1 MILLNI
7 LSNENHYIY
16 VRRAMDHSV
25 LAIYTMP
32 VLLLYIDT
40 TYALENLALGKP
52 TWEQHPWPETDVDF
66 GSENAVDGLYTDRGQ
81 GGQCTISENK
91 QSTAEWRVDLGSV
104 VSISHIDI
112 HYRTDNIPQP
122 SPYVNRMAGFFLYV
136 SNTTLKE
143 DGYLCFHE
151 IQTVAGTPAED
162 QTIRCSVH
170 GRYIIYYN
178 ERRQGVVYP
187 SYYSQY
193 AYNELCEVEVYDIS
207 PGVQTTIKASLPFT
221 TTSGLLST
229 FKTSTIEST
238 LKDNPTSSSFN
249 TIESIPPN
257 VAYHSTLETT
267 STTLSLCVIKILHF
281 KSNSL
286 VLREGS
292 SAWFELLVLNNTMY
306 ERKWFHDGNL
316 ITSSS
321 TRFVITT
328 FLTENGTSKNTLHI
342 ANILQRDKGE
352 WKVVIS
358 NSLRYAT
365 RNLTLNVIPRLVIQ
379 MKPGYDF
386 SILSGEGINLQCT
399 VSNPESLIDVNDGNL
414 IIRKDGSLLADVS
427 KTNVSIN
434 WSKSA
439 ATGADSGSYTCLH
452 TGYPD
457 PVFVSINIIVIQPE
471 QKRCQS
477 EMSDGIFWTITLAG
491 SIKQENCPGNK
502 KGIATRYCDSS
513 GVWQSPS
520 LINCT
525 NEILMNAST
534 QLNSILEDGV
544 QNTDKIQETVNSTL
558 RLMNNLTSSSNE
570 ISAGDLSASLDI
582 LEKIVTV
589 TNNTGSTI
597 EEDVFYSVVDNVL
610 STNNSKSWTTVSE
623 KTEKDA
629 SFILKNM
636 ERLGEVV
643 IQNDN
648 ITATGYSGFNFDL
661 TINRTQLAENGIRFP
676 ELHVSSKNDSVNVE
690 DVSTFL
696 ELPKQDQKNEDLS
709 NKTAPINYVAVIYKT
724 MAEILPSSLGS
735 AQKADQEEKSE
746 TITVVNSLILS
757 LTTQTGL
764 GVLVPPLNLTFKHV
778 ENVSIKNS

>member
-1 MILLNI
+1 MALISQEPNDNGDVRAATNYPCTNFAREFWSLTGVNGSQMHCRVHIQYAQNHQLL
-7 LSNENHYIY
+7 
-16 VRRAMDHSV
+16 
-25 LAIYTMP
+25 
-32 VLLLYIDT
+32 
-40 TYALENLALGKP
+40 
-52 TWEQHPWPETDVDF
+52 EQVE
-66 GSENAVDGLYTDRGQ
+66 
-81 GGQCTISENK
+81 
-91 QSTAEWRVDLGSV
+91 
-104 VSISHIDI
+104 
-112 HYRTDNIPQP
+112 P

-136 SNTTLKE
+136 SNTTFKE

-162 QTIRCSVH
+162 QTIRCSIH

-178 ERRQGVVYP
+178 ERRQGMVYP

-207 PGVQTTIKASLPFT
+207 PEVQTTIKASLPFT

-229 FKTSTIEST
+229 FETSTIEST
-238 LKDNPTSSSFN
+238 LKDHPKSSSFN
-249 TIESIPPN
+249 TIELIPPN
-257 VAYHSTLETT
+257 VANQSTLETP
-267 STTLSLCVIKILHF
+267 STTLSLCVLKILHF

-292 SAWFELLVLNNTMY
+292 SAWFEFLVLNNTMY

-358 NSLRYAT
+358 NSLRYTT
-365 RNLTLNVIPRLVIQ
+365 RSLTLNVIPRLVIQ
-379 MKPGYDF
+379 MKPEYDF
-386 SILSGEGINLQCT
+386 SIRSGEGINLQCM
-399 VSNPESLIDVNDGNL
+399 VSNPESLIDVNNGNL

-427 KTNVSIN
+427 ETNVSIK

-477 EMSDGIFWTITLAG
+477 EMSDGIFWTNTLAG
-491 SIKQENCPGNK
+491 SIKQETCPRNK
-502 KGIATRYCDSS
+502 KGIATRYCDLS

-534 QLNSILEDGV
+534 QLDSILEDGI

-558 RLMNNLTSSSNE
+558 RLMKNLTSSNE

-636 ERLGEVV
+636 ERFGEVV

-648 ITATGYSGFNFDL
+648 ITPTGYSGFNFDL

-676 ELHVSSKNDSVNVE
+676 ELHVQSKNDTVNVE

-696 ELPKQDQKNEDLS
+696 ELPKQDQKNEDS
-709 NKTAPINYVAVIYKT
+709 PINYVAVIYKT

-735 AQKADQEEKSE
+735 SLAGS
-746 TITVVNSLILS
+746 THVYGTVEGELRFS
-757 LTTQTGL
+757 
-764 GVLVPPLNLTFKHV
+764 K
-778 ENVSIKNS
+778 